1 MTACNTSSTAT
12 VTLRMI
18 TIRRSPCKM
27 PLSMISLKSSG
38 GVTLRAD
45 INITVATNT
54 AIRDRY
60 GLAKRKIRQTTPW
73 LSSCWAISGS
83 CDMRRIVMYIDMCFP
98 PGLETL
104 GLTRLFRA
112 RGLQAAQRPGCNCA
126 RALVMT
132 CDQRFLAGAF
142 LAVVFLAGVFL
153 AADFFAGALA
163 ALAVVFLAGAFLAA
177 DFFAAD
183 LVVVFLAGAFLAA
196 DFFAGALA
204 AFAGVFFAAAFL
216 AEPAAL
222 LFAALLDAVFLAPRV
237 APPRPRSS
245 TPASFRTPCTN
256 PKERPASSAIFRML
270 SPAAYRLAYW
280 EASVVR
286 CAPVMR
292 EPLANALATAPPFV
306 LTSSR

>member
-73 LSSCWAISGS
+73 LISCWAISGS

-98 PGLETL
+98 PGLATL

-142 LAVVFLAGVFL
+142 LAV
-153 AADFFAGALA
+153 DFFAGALA

-245 TPASFRTPCTN
+245 T
-256 PKERPASSAIFRML
+256 
-270 SPAAYRLAYW
+270 
-280 EASVVR
+280 
-286 CAPVMR
+286 
-292 EPLANALATAPPFV
+292 
-306 LTSSR
+306 